1 MKNPLN
7 IITVPTFDDNYV
19 WLIHDGK
26 MAAVVD
32 PGESAPII
40 SALAQHH
47 LTLSAI
53 VLTHHHPDH
62 TGGVSALL
70 EHVGSAIP
78 VYGPKNEVISVVSQ
92 HLGQGDQIQVNG
104 LDLVLDVIDVPGHT
118 LGHIAYYAAQQHWL
132 FSGDTLFAGGCG
144 RLFEGSPAQ
153 MLNSLDKLAALP
165 DDTLVYCAHEYTLSN
180 LRFAL
185 AAEPNNLDLQQR
197 MKDDSAKRD
206 HGTPTVPSLLGLEK
220 RTNPFLRARAATM
233 SQQLVA
239 AEKLPA
245 NASALDVFTVLRE
258 WKNVFR

>member
-1 MKNPLN
+1 MKNSLS
-7 IITVPTFDDNYV
+7 ILTVPTFDDNYV

-26 MAAVVD
+26 QAAVVD

-40 SALAQHH
+40 HTLAQHH

-70 EHVGSAIP
+70 EHVDSAIP
-78 VYGPKNEVISVVSQ
+78 VYGPKNEVIAVVTQ

-104 LDLVLDVIDVPGHT
+104 LDLMLDVMDVPGHT

-185 AAEPNNLDLQQR
+185 TAEPNNLDLQQR
-197 MKDDSAKRD
+197 MQDDSAKRD

-220 RTNPFLRARAATM
+220 RTNPFLRARAANM
-233 SQQLVA
+233 RQQLVTTGKVHA
-239 AEKLPA
+239 D
-245 NASALDVFTVLRE
+245 ASALEVFTALRE
-258 WKNVFR
+258 WKNMFR